1 MMLNKE
7 QSEQLVTNIM
17 AHLDDDTRNRMMP
30 NSQRSKKVKLSSDY
44 YQKGLS
50 YLTAGNWLIP
60 LIIIVI
66 IMCTLMPKLEPIW
79 AFLLFVIFI
88 AIIINYCLYHKY
100 RDKSNKID
108 ANLHPYPQKDD
119 LLNELNVQDRLES
132 LDEKSHSFFSFVTS
146 KDEEL
151 STLVLLSDYLKIA
164 CENDMNKQ
172 AEVLIENY
180 PRLPVLAQ
188 GLTDLENIKNKS
200 SKVNDVKDEY
210 MYYLTRLLDDL
221 EEMLEPTLEIVMT
234 NLIKEK
240 YYDLLPNDIAKDFS
254 DKMSDELLK

>member
-17 AHLDDDTRNRMMP
+17 AHLDDGTRNRMMP

-50 YLTAGNWLIP
+50 YLTVGNCLIP
-60 LIIIVI
+60 LILIVI
-66 IMCTLMPKLEPIW
+66 IMYALMPKLEPIW
-79 AFLLFVIFI
+79 AFLLFIIFI
-88 AIIINYCLYHKY
+88 AVAINYCLYHKY
-100 RDKSNKID
+100 RDKSNKTD

-119 LLNELNVQDRLES
+119 LLNELNVQDRLKS
-132 LDEKSHSFFSFVTS
+132 LDEKSHSFFSFITS

-164 CENDMNKQ
+164 CENDMNEQ
-172 AEVLIENY
+172 AEDLIENY

-240 YYDLLPNDIAKDFS
+240 YYDLLPTDIAKDFS